1 MIPFPKGYL
10 SAKEQKNTS
19 AKDRSTGILSKHKRI
34 RNRLYLNQVS
44 DNLHSV
50 GSCEIVCV
58 HDSLCHGYPPFFFL
72 VNSYFDYTQYRWT
85 DEKSQYFFKLSK
97 KPVFI
102 VIIAISN

>member
-50 GSCEIVCV
+50 SSCVIVCV
-58 HDSLCHGYPPFFFL
+58 PCSLCHGYPPFFSL
-72 VNSYFDYTQYRWT
+72 VTGYFDDMQYRWM
-85 DEKSQYFFKLSK
+85 KKVNIFF
-97 KPVFI
+97 
-102 VIIAISN
+102 